1 MKTEFDDLDKMLIES
16 RINDVTEELQRIDKQ
31 PIPEERIDESFTI
44 YERCGNFRKEDG
56 NYDVEK
62 LVKSIRLNIE
72 MQYKMHKQIVFLFN
86 RVKLDSELE
95 QIHNISMSQRG
106 KELSALKKENEQLKD
121 KLIDAMQKVIELT
134 NQLQY
139 DKRRNTTAES

>member
-62 LVKSIRLNIE
+62 LVKIIRLDIE
-72 MQYKMHKQIVFLFN
+72 MKHKMHKQIVFLFN

-106 KELSALKKENEQLKD
+106 MELSALKKENEQLKD

-134 NQLQY
+134 NQG
-139 DKRRNTTAES
+139 K

>member
-31 PIPEERIDESFTI
+31 PIPEERIDESFTT

-62 LVKSIRLNIE
+62 LVKIIRLDIE
-72 MQYKMHKQIVFLFN
+72 MKHKMHKQIVFLFN

-106 KELSALKKENEQLKD
+106 MELSALKKENEQLKD

-134 NQLQY
+134 NQG
-139 DKRRNTTAES
+139 K